1 MIQDLI
7 NQELISAVKSGN
19 IVDIKH
25 IIEQGG
31 AEITALDEDG
41 YSVLHLA
48 VYRGYKD
55 IVDYL
60 VIDCAFD
67 YQNLRPN
74 LGPLTLSG
82 ASISEITADNRA
94 EVANVVF
101 LRGIA
106 QKYSE
111 HDTVK
116 RYVNKDQ
123 ILELMVAAI
132 NYLERSKNEEAF
144 ITQNPDR
151 PQIDRK
157 AYFQQE
163 VITWVSACA
172 KTLVQNK
179 IKVTDSEDTVV
190 ILKAL
195 SSLGKYTD
203 LLHANRGLHYN
214 LKIVDTADPKLVTI
228 ALPEI
233 LGELFVIRD
242 YVQDHLN
249 GNALPVY
256 GTDVVAIPAL
266 VGYYSDISH
275 LERILIYT
283 KTIMDEHF
291 DLNDRLDKEAV
302 LRSVEAIGEALTMH
316 ISEASKKMFEG
327 IDLKLLSGVRNHL
340 DHINGDCNKHK
351 ASDKESR
358 AVRLEELLED
368 RNDAAIVLLQ
378 KIVEN
383 DIPYIHA
390 QTSSILSNYKNAI
403 LLPQLPDNY
412 DDYAYNL
419 MVHEEKM
426 ELQETERYEQSWD
439 RVKSVPDSFERTPT
453 TEESGLNGFWAFLS
467 LHRFLEGEPVSILGR
482 LKDNLDNE
490 KKLKEILY
498 SNGRQHL
505 TNDQKEQLKVL
516 VAVLKVDE
524 NMHYLTQTMD
534 RITAVRN
541 LFYSIPKGETAYRF
555 GSSEASHK
563 MDTCIKSIEFNI
575 INFNEH
581 AQELYDNAAFGEAY
595 IASYGADDLAS
606 FDAFV
611 AKARKYF
618 AHIGNNAFHGES
630 VDHGRIVTEIV
641 PLAEGIHTKL
651 TATYQTLH
659 DQMTVFLVTTP
670 NWNGDT
676 AFQTLLSENLLCYTP
691 DLQEIASLAR
701 PKYGEKGAI
710 KKLTFVG
717 SSDTRHNNFQETKD
731 GFGKEVAIH
740 LVDSMDW
747 QINVNAALFG
757 GALMKIMETKIP
769 IKYLLTHYFPLLPVA
784 NSYLNDTSVGNFV
797 SENENA
803 VSIGLHFLGGAILT
817 YNLIG
822 NTGITYN
829 PKCLTIPVFASTT
842 YGINQY
848 SHDYRAT
855 LLNHLNDY
863 QILNHLN
870 DYQNQS
876 TEGEVLKFLTYV
888 GIDIV
893 MALLMSTPYS
903 ISIGFSSKLLY
914 YPIAQ
919 GAATGALNYY
929 STLKHS
935 EKNDDYSY
943 LTANTLT
950 TLSLGYFS
958 YKLHNL
964 PNSAEKIIATAQ
976 SVSMLSLIHFS
987 SKVAHEA
994 VNDGIGYITDLIFP
1008 TEGISQDNNIN
1019 FELHAQEL

>member
-1 MIQDLI
+1 M
-7 NQELISAVKSGN
+7 
-19 IVDIKH
+19 
-25 IIEQGG
+25 
-31 AEITALDEDG
+31 
-41 YSVLHLA
+41 
-48 VYRGYKD
+48 
-55 IVDYL
+55 
-60 VIDCAFD
+60 
-67 YQNLRPN
+67 
-74 LGPLTLSG
+74 
-82 ASISEITADNRA
+82 
-94 EVANVVF
+94 VV
-101 LRGIA
+101 
-106 QKYSE
+106 
-111 HDTVK
+111 
-116 RYVNKDQ
+116 
-123 ILELMVAAI
+123 AI
-132 NYLERSKNEEAF
+132 NYLECSKNDAAF
-144 ITQNPDR
+144 IAQNPDK

-179 IKVTDSEDTVV
+179 VKVTDSEDTAM

-256 GTDVVAIPAL
+256 GADVVAIPAL

-283 KTIMDEHF
+283 KTVIDKHF

-316 ISEASKKMFEG
+316 ISEASKKMFKG

-358 AVRLEELLED
+358 AVRMEELLDD
-368 RNDAAIVLLQ
+368 RNDAAVGLLR
-378 KIVEN
+378 KIVDN

-390 QTSSILSNYKNAI
+390 QTSSILSCYKDAM
-403 LLPQLPDNY
+403 LLPELPDNY
-412 DDYAYNL
+412 GDYAHNL
-419 MVHEEKM
+419 MVHEEEM
-426 ELQETERYEQSWD
+426 ELQETERYEQSWN
-439 RVKSVPDSFERTPT
+439 RVKSAPDSFERIQT
-453 TEESGLNGFWAFLS
+453 TEESGLNGFWVFLS
-467 LHRFLEGEPVSILGR
+467 LHRFLEGEPGSILGR
-482 LKDNLDNE
+482 LKANLHDQ
-490 KKLKEILY
+490 KRMKEILY

-516 VAVLKVDE
+516 MVVLKIDE
-524 NMHYLTQTMD
+524 NMYYLTQTMD
-534 RITAVRN
+534 RITAVRD
-541 LFYSIPKGETAYRF
+541 LFYSIPKGEAAYRF

-563 MDTCIKSIEFNI
+563 MDACIKSIEFHM

-581 AQELYDNAAFGEAY
+581 AQELYDNAAFRGAY
-595 IASYGADDLAS
+595 LTSYGADDLAS

-641 PLAEGIHTKL
+641 PLAEGIHNKL
-651 TATYQTLH
+651 TATYQILHGQMITFLLTTL
-659 DQMTVFLVTTP
+659 
-670 NWNGDT
+670 NWDNNPT
-676 AFQTLLSENLLCYTP
+676 FQTLLSENLLCYTP
-691 DLQEIASLAR
+691 DLQEVANLAR
-701 PKYGEKGAI
+701 LKYGEKDAI

-717 SSDTRHNNFQETKD
+717 SSDIKHNNFQNTKD

-747 QINVNAALFG
+747 KINVNAALFG
-757 GALMKIMETKIP
+757 GVLMKAMETKIAT
-769 IKYLLTHYFPLLPVA
+769 KYLLTHYIPLLPVA
-784 NSYLNDTSVGNFV
+784 NSYLDDTPIGKFMSKNEISVSV
-797 SENENA
+797 
-803 VSIGLHFLGGAILT
+803 GLHFLGGTILT

-822 NTGITYN
+822 NTGITHN
-829 PKCLTIPVFASTT
+829 LKCLAMPVFASTT
-842 YGINQY
+842 YGITQY

-855 LLNHLNDY
+855 LLNHLNG
-863 QILNHLN
+863 
-870 DYQNQS
+870 YQNQS
-876 TEGEVLKFLTYV
+876 TEGEVLKFLAYV
-888 GIDIV
+888 GIDIAI
-893 MALLMSTPYS
+893 ALLMSTPYG

-914 YPIAQ
+914 YPIMQ
-919 GAATGALNYY
+919 GTATGALNYY
-929 STLKHS
+929 STLKQS
-935 EKNDDYSY
+935 ESNDDYSD
-943 LTANTLT
+943 LTANALT

-958 YKLHNL
+958 HKLYNL
-964 PNSAEKIIATAQ
+964 PNSAEKIIATAY
-976 SVSMLSLIHFS
+976 SVSMLSLIHFL
-987 SKVAHEA
+987 SKVTYEA
-994 VNDGIGYITDLIFP
+994 VNDGVGYINDFFP
-1008 TEGISQDNNIN
+1008 TEGISEDNNIN
-1019 FELHAQEL
+1019 FEPHGQEL